1 MEISRRVGYRF
12 ATVRFAILSFGS
24 AGLAAGLAASALA
37 KRPAQPS
44 TQPPAVSAALT
55 REFQAGVDAY
65 RLGKYD
71 DARAHLD
78 KAQAIDPKLPG
89 PHRFLAAV
97 AQAQHRWA
105 DCLAEARRALQLN
118 PQSKEIAETRKLH
131 ADCRA
136 ADGRPAYDGEL
147 AEGAAITVTANV
159 TGATVRINGLRY
171 GGTPVAPRPITPGT
185 LEVDVE
191 RSGYRPVHL
200 TVEALPGIVTDV
212 AASLEAADARP
223 APPPGAPGTPPPSPP
238 TLPPA
243 AKPSARPS
251 PLSPPSGK
259 PGPAKPAPAGPG

>member
-1 MEISRRVGYRF
+1 MRF
-12 ATVRFAILSFGS
+12 AVLSFGS
-24 AGLAAGLAASALA
+24 VGFAAGFVVSALA
-37 KRPAQPS
+37 ERSPPPS
-44 TQPPAVSAALT
+44 AQPPAVPAALT
-55 REFQAGVDAY
+55 KEFQAGVDAY
-65 RLGKYD
+65 RLGKYA
-71 DARAHLD
+71 DARAHLE

-147 AEGAAITVTANV
+147 GEGAAVAVTANV

-185 LEVDVE
+185 LELDIE
-191 RSGYRPVHL
+191 RSGHKPAHL
-200 TVEALPGIVTDV
+200 TIEALPGIVTDV
-212 AASLEAADARP
+212 AASLEPADATP
-223 APPPGAPGTPPPSPP
+223 APPTGASPAP
-238 TLPPA
+238 
-243 AKPSARPS
+243 KPSARPAPAPS
-251 PLSPPSGK
+251 PSSPSSSSG
-259 PGPAKPAPAGPG
+259 KPAPAKPPSARPGPG